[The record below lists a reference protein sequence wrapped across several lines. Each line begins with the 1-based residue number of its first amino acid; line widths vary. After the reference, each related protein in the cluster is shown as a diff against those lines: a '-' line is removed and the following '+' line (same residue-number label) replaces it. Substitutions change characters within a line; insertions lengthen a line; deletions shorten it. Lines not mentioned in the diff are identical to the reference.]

1 MKKTLY
7 NLLFLTILFHIFL
20 DASDNQA
27 EVLRLQTKNELN
39 WKYITHTVFSCHNF
53 PKILQPLQDSDPE
66 IHRIIGNNLGL
77 GCHQRLPIS
86 YGRDRK
92 CMSDPIVFNSVQ
104 KTIIDNIIAD
114 LNRYALGLKH
124 QQTKK
129 SEPTPEELAQAAE
142 KFAAAAV
149 AADKA
154 MQDFLAEEAQK
165 RSIAGAAKKNNG
177 KSKKPKNKK

>member
-1 MKKTLY
+1 MKKTIY
-7 NLLFLTILFHIFL
+7 NAFFLAILFHNGLHGSLNQYEQNELIWAGITNAVIVDKNFPKTLNYDSHSAKIDEIIKRHLDTILF
-20 DASDNQA
+20 
-27 EVLRLQTKNELN
+27 R
-39 WKYITHTVFSCHNF
+39 
-53 PKILQPLQDSDPE
+53 
-66 IHRIIGNNLGL
+66 
-77 GCHQRLPIS
+77 RLPMN
-86 YGRDRK
+86 YGKSNKHLRDK
-92 CMSDPIVFNSVQ
+92 KAFNATQDTLV
-104 KTIIDNIIAD
+104 NIIIASIK
-114 LNRYALGLKH
+114 RYALSLEHH

-129 SEPTPEELAQAAE
+129 PEPTPEELAQAAE